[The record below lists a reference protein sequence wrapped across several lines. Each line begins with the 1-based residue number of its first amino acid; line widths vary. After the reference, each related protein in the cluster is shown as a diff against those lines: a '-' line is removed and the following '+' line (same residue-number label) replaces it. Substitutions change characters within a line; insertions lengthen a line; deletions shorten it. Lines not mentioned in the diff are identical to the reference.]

1 MLKYLDMFYSI
12 SNEMSQHDVLQE
24 FEEDSSRAE
33 NTLLF
38 RAGMRDRANTRIT
51 ASIISVFKSRSL
63 SHSVIESFV
72 EITSGFVW
80 RLGEAASQE
89 RLFFS
94 PRVI

>member
-1 MLKYLDMFYSI
+1 
-12 SNEMSQHDVLQE
+12 MSQHDVLQE
-24 FEEDSSRAE
+24 FEEDSSRVE

-38 RAGMRDRANTRIT
+38 RAGMQDHANTRIT